1 MFKILGGGFFMAM
14 RVDWAKHY
22 TIVDLAH
29 HHSLT
34 MVWYKFMKRGFVGF
48 ADSSS
53 SDGYTTPSCGAS

>member
-1 MFKILGGGFFMAM
+1 MVNIFGDGFVVM
-14 RVDWAKHY
+14 RVDRAKHY
-22 TIVDLAH
+22 TIADLAH

-34 MVWYKFMKRGFVGF
+34 MVWYKVMKRGFVGF